1 MEVLEAVVRRC
12 SVKRCSYKFH
22 KIYRKTPVSTK
33 NRLWHRHFPVKTP
46 FLHKTSRYLSFCLG
60 LLVMYKNGLIR
71 KIRLISKF
79 MTSHLSK
86 LATAIHILPNIS
98 RSKDNQTMKSGQLI
112 EWKKKTFLLKNHTQN
127 MAEKLFPEP
136 FLRNQNITVSKV
148 YLWINSLKVLYNLFL
163 LYANLRAI
171 WI

>member
-1 MEVLEAVVRRC
+1 
-12 SVKRCSYKFH
+12 
-22 KIYRKTPVSTK
+22 
-33 NRLWHRHFPVKTP
+33 
-46 FLHKTSRYLSFCLG
+46 
-60 LLVMYKNGLIR
+60 
-71 KIRLISKF
+71 
-79 MTSHLSK
+79 MTSQPGK
-86 LATAIHILPNIS
+86 QTIAIHILPNIS